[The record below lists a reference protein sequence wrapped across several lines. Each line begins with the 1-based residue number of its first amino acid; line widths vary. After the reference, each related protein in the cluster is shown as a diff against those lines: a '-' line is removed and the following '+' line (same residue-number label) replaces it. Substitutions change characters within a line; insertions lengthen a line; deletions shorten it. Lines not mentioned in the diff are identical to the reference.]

1 MIRHFVLLRFRDDVS
16 EETKASIYGDLD
28 ALRSH
33 IQGIRHFQAGPNI
46 SVEYELIRGF
56 KDAFWFD
63 FEDTKVRDAYL
74 ADAAHQAAGARIVAH
89 TSGGPDGVVV
99 VDMEI

>member
-1 MIRHFVLLRFRDDVS
+1 MIRHFVLLRFKDDVS

-28 ALRSH
+28 ALRRH
-33 IQGIRHFQAGPNI
+33 IQGIRHFQAGPNV

-63 FEDTKVRDAYL
+63 FENAAVRDAYL

-89 TSGGPDGVVV
+89 TVGGPDGVVV

>member
-16 EETKASIYGDLD
+16 EETKDSIYGDLD
-28 ALRSH
+28 ALRGH

-46 SVEYELIRGF
+46 SVEYDLIRGF

-63 FEDTKVRDAYL
+63 FENAAVRDAYL
-74 ADAAHQAAGARIVAH
+74 VDAAHQAAGARIVAH
-89 TSGGPDGVVV
+89 TSGGADGVVV

>member
-16 EETKASIYGDLD
+16 EETKVSIYGDLD
-28 ALRSH
+28 ALRGH
-33 IQGIRHFQAGPNI
+33 IDGIRHFQAGPNI

-63 FEDTKVRDAYL
+63 FEDAKVRDAYL
-74 ADAAHQAAGARIVAH
+74 VDAAHQAAGARIVDH
-89 TSGGPDGVVV
+89 TVGGPDGVVV

>member
-16 EETKASIYGDLD
+16 AETKASIYADLD
-28 ALRSH
+28 ALRGH

-46 SVEYELIRGF
+46 SVEHDLIRGF

-63 FEDTKVRDAYL
+63 FDNADVRDTYL
-74 ADAAHQAAGARIVAH
+74 ADSAHQAAGARIVAH
-89 TSGGPDGVVV
+89 TTGGPDGVVV